1 MVTDASRF
9 TTLAEGMTPEALS
22 AVLDQ
27 YFAILFGVVERHGGL
42 VTDVVGDGTTSV
54 WTAPRPDRAS
64 RLGACRAALEIS
76 RAIDALNQRNHPRT
90 MPTRIGL
97 NAGWAMV
104 GNVGGSGRYVYSVV
118 GDCVNTAS
126 RLESLNK
133 QLGTRIIAARA
144 LVEDLEEIVSRPLG
158 HFQLCGKGEA
168 MQLVELVGIAAEAER
183 AGPLAEFA
191 AALTAFEQGRW
202 REAGAHFAR
211 VLANDPSDGPAHFY
225 QTRCERYLTGAPP
238 PIAGVIQ
245 LEQK

>member
-27 YFAILFGVVERHGGL
+27 YFAILFGLVERHGGL

-64 RLGACRAALEIS
+64 RLGACRAALDIS
-76 RAIDALNQRNHPRT
+76 RALDALNQAQPPPHDADADRSECRLGH
-90 MPTRIGL
+90 
-97 NAGWAMV
+97 
-104 GNVGGSGRYVYSVV
+104 GRQRRRQRALRLQR
-118 GDCVNTAS
+118 GRRLREHRLS
-126 RLESLNK
+126 RRESLNK

-144 LVEDLEEIVSRPLG
+144 LVEDLDEIVSRPLG

-202 REAGAHFAR
+202 REAGADFAR
-211 VLANDPSDGPAHFY
+211 VLANDWATGRRAS
-225 QTRCERYLTGAPP
+225 TRRGAS
-238 PIAGVIQ
+238 GT
-245 LEQK
+245 

>member
-1 MVTDASRF
+1 
-9 TTLAEGMTPEALS
+9 
-22 AVLDQ
+22 
-27 YFAILFGVVERHGGL
+27 
-42 VTDVVGDGTTSV
+42 
-54 WTAPRPDRAS
+54 
-64 RLGACRAALEIS
+64 
-76 RAIDALNQRNHPRT
+76 LNELNHPRT

-118 GDCVNTAS
+118 GDCANTAA

-133 QLGTRIIAARA
+133 QLGTQIIAARA

-158 HFQLCGKGEA
+158 QFQLCGKGEA

-191 AALTAFEQGRW
+191 AALAAFEHGRW
-202 REAGAHFAR
+202 REAGGYFAK
-211 VLANDPSDGPAHFY
+211 VLASDPSDGPARFY
-225 QTRCERYLTGAPP
+225 QKRCERYLTGAPP